1 MKLGNKM
8 KYLQTIAVIIGVI
21 GSSLTQ
27 AASPVAIVEDVQA
40 AKAGVEIMD
49 FLQSGQ
55 KITLGKGES
64 LTIGYMDSCK
74 RERIKGGEITIGKT
88 QSTVNNGQVI
98 REDVECDGGQ
108 ASLSGQ
114 VGAKSGALAF
124 RSASSNGIGL
134 QKPKINIYGSA
145 PVIVLPVADQHI
157 VIESLTGKPDR
168 HELDVKGKYIDL
180 ADHNIELYPGQTYKV
195 EANGISTTFRI
206 VSPAEPGKAP
216 LVSRLVRL

>member
-1 MKLGNKM
+1 M
-8 KYLQTIAVIIGVI
+8 KYLQTITVVIGVI
-21 GSSLTQ
+21 GASLAQ
-27 AASPVAIVEDVQA
+27 AAGPVAIVEDVQA
-40 AKAGVEIMD
+40 ATAGVEIMD

-55 KITLGKGES
+55 KITLAKGES

-74 RERIKGGEITIGKT
+74 RERIKGGEITIGKS
-88 QSTVNNGQVI
+88 QSTVSNGQVI

-108 ASLSGQ
+108 ANLTGQ
-114 VGAKSGALAF
+114 ASAKSGALAF
-124 RSASSNGIGL
+124 RSAGSSAIGL

-145 PVIVLPVADQHI
+145 PVIVLPIANQHI
-157 VIESLTGKPDR
+157 VIESITGKPDR

-195 EANGISTTFRI
+195 EANGMSTTFRI
-206 VSPAEPGKAP
+206 ATPAEPGKAP